1 MQKKMIIDFRRNKTV
16 IPPREIWNNVFKIEN
31 SYKLLGLWVNDDF
44 IWNTNTDYIV
54 KKAAN
59 RLYFLKVLKSYHAP
73 KKDLKAFYTS
83 VVRSTL

>member
-1 MQKKMIIDFRRNKTV
+1 MQKKMVFHFRRNKTV
-16 IPPREIWNNVFKIEN
+16 ISPTEIWNNVFEIVN
-31 SYKLLGLWVNDDF
+31 SYKLLGLWINDDF
-44 IWNTNTDYIV
+44 IWNTKMDYIF
-54 KKAAN
+54 KKAAK